1 MLLCGS
7 IEMIRHMV
15 EDHESAIRETCTSRP
30 VDETVGGRVAGL
42 DADTRAVYLEMNDLL
57 TGRIT
62 GISPE
67 EYAARLY
74 DLVELLIDLGKRT
87 DRAFAASFDRTL
99 RRTRTIA

>member
-1 MLLCGS
+1 MLLCRS
-7 IEMIRHMV
+7 VEMIHHMV
-15 EDHESAIRETCTSRP
+15 EDHESAIRETGPGRP
-30 VDETVGGRVAGL
+30 VDETVDGRVAAL

-67 EYAARLY
+67 EYATRLY

-87 DRAFAASFDRTL
+87 DRAFAASFDRTWG
-99 RRTRTIA
+99 RMRTIA